1 MKYVNTHIYILF
13 FIIIITQNYGQN
25 EFPVLEG
32 PYIGQKTPG
41 LIPEIFAPDI
51 VSINGR
57 FEREGKSE
65 RIEFNVATNGYKY
78 EAIHV

>member
-1 MKYVNTHIYILF
+1 M
-13 FIIIITQNYGQN
+13 
-25 EFPVLEG
+25 EG